1 MELVTATAMAT
12 TGTEPPV
19 SEDRRRNDNDTDG
32 IGDGG
37 RHRRGYIDTD
47 GIGDGNDIDMAGTNA
62 DE

>member
-1 MELVTATAMAT
+1 MAT